1 MGTKT
6 TTFPIEIKGGL
17 NTSITPIQLGLTNP
31 GSAIRLMN
39 FEPSIQGGY
48 RRINGYSKWDSAI
61 VPTVSSSSLILG
73 VAFFDGKVIAVRED
87 KIHYSTGTGW
97 TQIATGRTHTT
108 KHRFH
113 IFNFSGTRKIIGV
126 DGVNYPYT
134 WDNTTFVNVNTS
146 TDVQGATCVCAFK
159 DHMFYSKGSL
169 LTFSVPFDEADFTP
183 ASGAGSIRLP
193 KTITGLYV
201 FRSQLFVFTESSIHV
216 INGSSLADFTL
227 ESVNETIGCI
237 ASDTIQEVSGD
248 VAFLSSDGV
257 RLLGSTDRTGD
268 FSNQTTSKYIQAPLN
283 SFIGSYSSFSS
294 TVIRGKSQY
303 RVFSWDATREPNF
316 SEGFVGAQFRPQDPE
331 SFEWGKLQG
340 FKVYS
345 IDSKVHNSVE
355 YIVFSSDTEYVYQ
368 MEDGNDF
375 DGTDIQSSFWTPYIS
390 FTDPTYRKVLYK
402 MFIYLSPEETVNGLL
417 SLNFNLDSATNPNP
431 PSTPFS
437 AGASGAV
444 YGVDVYGTGTYRDLV
459 RRSIRT
465 PLIGSGGNVSFRFD
479 FSDGAPFIIDTLM
492 VEFMQKDRR

>member
-1 MGTKT
+1 MGAKT

-73 VAFFDGKVIAVRED
+73 VAFFDGKVIAVREG

-169 LTFSVPFDEADFTP
+169 LTFSVPFDKAISCISLIVSDEKR
-183 ASGAGSIRLP
+183 I
-193 KTITGLYV
+193 LY
-201 FRSQLFVFTESSIHV
+201 RPIS
-216 INGSSLADFTL
+216 SSLNISLSGTNKGAQT
-227 ESVNETIGCI
+227 CI
-237 ASDTIQEVSGD
+237 
-248 VAFLSSDGV
+248 
-257 RLLGSTDRTGD
+257 
-268 FSNQTTSKYIQAPLN
+268 N
-283 SFIGSYSSFSS
+283 SSFD
-294 TVIRGKSQY
+294 K
-303 RVFSWDATREPNF
+303 
-316 SEGFVGAQFRPQDPE
+316 
-331 SFEWGKLQG
+331 
-340 FKVYS
+340 
-345 IDSKVHNSVE
+345 
-355 YIVFSSDTEYVYQ
+355 
-368 MEDGNDF
+368 
-375 DGTDIQSSFWTPYIS
+375 
-390 FTDPTYRKVLYK
+390 
-402 MFIYLSPEETVNGLL
+402 
-417 SLNFNLDSATNPNP
+417 
-431 PSTPFS
+431 
-437 AGASGAV
+437 
-444 YGVDVYGTGTYRDLV
+444 
-459 RRSIRT
+459 
-465 PLIGSGGNVSFRFD
+465 
-479 FSDGAPFIIDTLM
+479 
-492 VEFMQKDRR
+492 